1 MNKSGQR
8 GGRFRSYADVC
19 IHSRITTAVV
29 TQGSIHSIFNTSAP
43 CQAIYSIK
51 HTWQAHSSSNLGLY
65 VAVKIHSIAG
75 PHLWNDVS
83 MDANQSYTV
92 LVLHF
97 LQNTYSYF

>member
-1 MNKSGQR
+1 MQMSAFIIGL
-8 GGRFRSYADVC
+8 
-19 IHSRITTAVV
+19 ITIAVV
-29 TQGSIHSIFNTSAP
+29 TRGSIHSIFNTSAP